1 MANFINIG
9 SAGFSKS
16 ERGPIDKNIVFNDVS
31 AMNTF
36 VSASSGTAYAGQIIS
51 IADNQ
56 KALYKVI
63 QSGSTYSTINLL
75 DISSGGGT
83 DPVPVETSPEIF
95 EIQINQSNLLNGF
108 NGEFSDRNFELYSL
122 RGSSTNR
129 LLEPFTDDLCKYLGL
144 KDDNGE
150 FFAQSSLYADRI
162 LRFSV
167 IGENNNIVGYIIPT
181 IQYISNDLIGT
192 DVLGHWFI
200 EYEWNNVIY
209 KWSIE
214 DDGGSRNPSYKFGIY
229 IFDIQQEINDAIDEA
244 IEGESIPDSSVTTLS
259 EVFEI
264 QVIES
269 DISTGF
275 GGLFSGE
282 GFEFE
287 RGIAEDSYYG
297 NFRAFYKD
305 ICKYLGFIDVWAS
318 PNIDYSS
325 NSEYKDKI
333 LRMSIIDYFGG
344 PIKGYILPDI
354 HLSNITIDH
363 TVYPCWILEYTYNNI
378 SWTWK
383 IADDSSILSPGTNP
397 KYPFAVYKFIPA
409 EETQGLMGLE
419 VVDLD

>member
-95 EIQINQSNLLNGF
+95 EIFVHFEDILTGF
-108 NGEFSDRNFELYSL
+108 NGNFSDDNFSVTGL
-122 RGSSTNR
+122 RESNKLR
-129 LLEPFTDDLCKYLGL
+129 PFANDLCKYLGL
-144 KDDNGE
+144 KDEEDKPLE
-150 FFAQSSLYADRI
+150 QEYPDKI
-162 LRFSV
+162 LRISLVDENNVV
-167 IGENNNIVGYIIPT
+167 IGYVIPS
-181 IQYISNDLIGT
+181 IYYNAIDAPGT
-192 DVLGHWFI
+192 GVLGYWFI
-200 EYEWNNVIY
+200 EYTYSNRIY
-209 KWSIE
+209 KWAIE
-214 DDGGSRNPSYKFGIY
+214 DDSGNYNSAYKFGVY
-229 IFDIQQEINDAIDEA
+229 IFDIRQEINDAIDEA
-244 IEGESIPDSSVTTLS
+244 IEGGESIPDSSVTTLS

-287 RGIAEDSYYG
+287 RGIAEDSYYI

-383 IADDSSILSPGTNP
+383 IADDSSILSLGTNP

>member
-83 DPVPVETSPEIF
+83 DPAPVETSPEIF

-108 NGEFSDRNFELYSL
+108 NGEFSDRNFGLYGL
-122 RGSSTNR
+122 RGSSTHR

-150 FFAQSSLYADRI
+150 FFAQSSLYSDRI

-229 IFDIQQEINDAIDEA
+229 IFDISNEINNASQGGSTPDASVNAEPEIFDV
-244 IEGESIPDSSVTTLS
+244 SILYT
-259 EVFEI
+259 
-264 QVIES
+264 

-275 GGLFSGE
+275 GGVFTGE

-287 RGIAEDSYYG
+287 TGLADDMTYANVRI
-297 NFRAFYKD
+297 FYKD
-305 ICKYLGFIDVWAS
+305 LCKYLGLIDTWEH
-318 PNIDYSS
+318 PNIDYSA
-325 NSEYKDKI
+325 NPEWPNKI
-333 LRMSIIDYFGG
+333 LKIDITDFSFTTPY
-344 PIKGYILPDI
+344 GYIIPD
-354 HLSNITIDH
+354 
-363 TVYPCWILEYTYNNI
+363 VYKSSVVINNENFPCWILTYTYNNI
-378 SWTWK
+378 LWTWK
-383 IADDSSILSPGTNP
+383 IADDSDNP
-397 KYPFAVYKFIPA
+397 QGVQNKPIYPFAVYKFIPA
-409 EETQGLMGLE
+409 TATESLMELE
-419 VVDLD
+419 VIDLD